1 MLIEEQYI
9 KEAARYLSIFAEYT
23 KTISQLNL
31 NDNSVVA
38 ENFFARVLNVVYGYE
53 LENLNMVKQN
63 AAVVD
68 LYDENRRISVQVTSQ
83 SAPSKV
89 KSCLKSFEE
98 KELYKDYDTLYV
110 YILTSKSKNGYSIDN
125 VNLEQF
131 HFNAKTHVLDKSDL
145 LKTLMNKDT
154 VIQKEVVDIL
164 KSGIK
169 ILDEEEIF
177 FSNEEQT
184 MINLI
189 GLLSAN
195 QREDDFDRDTDID
208 PKKKIEKRFKD
219 KAIIID
225 NQYFQLCLEYAP
237 VLAVVEE
244 NNDIDSAKHSKV
256 ATYLKVRSSKLLIE
270 NKIDAVRA
278 LDILIEDVTTLF
290 HDAKLTFDKMAIE
303 YFLLKSLTEC
313 NVFPLL
319 RGESDA

>member
-1 MLIEEQYI
+1 MLVEEQYI
-9 KEAARYLSIFAEYT
+9 KEATRYLSIFAEYT

-68 LYDENRRISVQVTSQ
+68 LYDENRRVSVQVTSQ

-110 YILTSKSKNGYSIDN
+110 YILTSKPKNGYSIGD
-125 VNLEQF
+125 VNIEQF
-131 HFNAKTHVLDKSDL
+131 HFRAKAHVLDKSDL
-145 LKTLMNKDT
+145 LKKLMTKDP
-154 VIQKEVVDIL
+154 VIQKEVIDIL
-164 KSGIK
+164 KNGIK
-169 ILDEEEIF
+169 ILDDEDAI

-189 GLLSAN
+189 SLLSAN
-195 QREDDFDRDTDID
+195 QREDDFDRDTNID
-208 PKKKIEKRFKD
+208 PKNKIEKRFKEN
-219 KAIIID
+219 AIIIE

-244 NNDIDSAKHSKV
+244 NNDIDSARHSKV

-270 NKIDAVRA
+270 NSFDAIKA
-278 LDILIEDVTTLF
+278 LEILIEDVTALF
-290 HDAKLTFDKMAIE
+290 HEAKLNFDKMAIE

-319 RGESDA
+319 RGESSA